1 MAIVS
6 LKAKS
11 RPATGKGAARQ
22 ARMAGKI
29 PGVLYGPGEEAVVLE
44 VDVPDFL
51 KVYHGGHGENVLM
64 DLTVD
69 SAEPQK
75 VLFREV
81 QRDPV
86 TEDVLHIDFYHV
98 SLTKPIRVH
107 VPVLLEGIPDGVK
120 NSGGILQHIMREV
133 EVECLPT
140 HIPDNIKMDVS
151 ELGIH
156 DAIHISDLPTEKFE
170 LMDDMAR
177 TVASVIPPVVST
189 EPTAEEEAE
198 AALGEEGAEP
208 ERVGD
213 KDEMEGAEKAEEKG
227 DGKSDD
233 KSKSKGEARK

>member
-1 MAIVS
+1 MAIIS

-11 RPATGKGAARQ
+11 RLATGKGAARQ

-51 KVYHGGHGENVLM
+51 KVHQGGHGENVLM

-86 TEDVLHIDFYHV
+86 TEQVLHIDFYHV
-98 SLTKPIRVH
+98 SLTKLIRVH
-107 VPVLLEGIPDGVK
+107 VPVHLEGIPDGVK
-120 NSGGILQHIMREV
+120 NSGGILQHVMREV

-140 HIPDNIKMDVS
+140 DIPDNIKVDVS

-156 DAIHISDLPTEKFE
+156 DAIHISDLPTGKFQ

-177 TVASVIPPVVST
+177 TVASVIPPVVSK
-189 EPTAEEEAE
+189 EATAEDEAE
-198 AALGEEGAEP
+198 AVEGEEGAEP
-208 ERVGD
+208 ERVGG
-213 KDEMEGAEKAEEKG
+213 KDEKEGAEKADEKA
-227 DGKSDD
+227 DD
-233 KSKSKGEARK
+233 KSKGEAKS